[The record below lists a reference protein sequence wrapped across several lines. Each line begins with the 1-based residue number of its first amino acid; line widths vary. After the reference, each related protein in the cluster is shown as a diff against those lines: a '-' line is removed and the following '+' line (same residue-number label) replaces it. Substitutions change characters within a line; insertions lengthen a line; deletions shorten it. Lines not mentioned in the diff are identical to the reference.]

1 MVCTILVVDDHA
13 VTREPLAR
21 LLQFEGFRTA
31 CAANGVEA
39 LAAVGRQRPDLI
51 LLDVM
56 MPKMN
61 GVDFL
66 DRLRADVAAAAVP
79 VIGLTGV
86 LDPKQ
91 LDRLKAL
98 GVAEVLTKA
107 RFTVEQ
113 LLECVRRHLRPATV
127 TGTATATGGMG
138 TAAEAEAEVPVP
150 A

>member
-1 MVCTILVVDDHA
+1 MCTILVVDDHP

-21 LLQFEGFRTA
+21 LLRYEGFQTA

-39 LAAVGRQRPDLI
+39 LAAVNQAKPDLI

-66 DRLRADVAAAAVP
+66 DALRRDAAGRSIP
-79 VIGLTGV
+79 VLALTGV

-91 LDRLKAL
+91 LARLGEL
-98 GVAEVLTKA
+98 GVVGVMTKS

-113 LLECVRRHLRPATV
+113 LLDCVREHARPA
-127 TGTATATGGMG
+127 
-138 TAAEAEAEVPVP
+138 AAA
-150 A
+150 

>member
-1 MVCTILVVDDHA
+1 MCTILVVDDHP

-21 LLQFEGFRTA
+21 LLQFEGFKTTS
-31 CAANGVEA
+31 AANGVEA
-39 LAAVGRQRPDLI
+39 LAAVGRARPDLI

-66 DRLRADVAAAAVP
+66 DRLRREAGGVSIP

-86 LDPKQ
+86 LDPHQ

-98 GVAEVLTKA
+98 GVADVLTKA
-107 RFTVEQ
+107 RFSVEQ
-113 LLECVRRHLRPATV
+113 LLECVRRHVPEV
-127 TGTATATGGMG
+127 VV
-138 TAAEAEAEVPVP
+138 AA
-150 A
+150 